1 VLHASRRR
9 HAPTCAALAVVAT
22 LRPYTGGGDKEE
34 VAMLVAG
41 GLYIGVEQLVR
52 P

>member
-1 VLHASRRR
+1 MHQRAQRS
-9 HAPTCAALAVVAT
+9 PSSPPC
-22 LRPYTGGGDKEE
+22 PYTGGGDKEE

-52 P
+52 S